1 MEDTASVS
9 ISTEN
14 LLNIAQ
20 TFPSTPQI
28 LAELGLLLRNPNVE
42 MADVALQLKRD
53 PTLAARLIRLANS
66 VAFAQTE
73 PVAAIETAVRL
84 AGFQE
89 VHRLVGVAMLD
100 QFGDEGLTAYGITS
114 RRMRENALFTALL
127 MEELAKPADEDPRTA
142 YTIGLLRSIGKV
154 ALDRLARGHAPGERY
169 AALPEP
175 VGVAEWEKSIFGL
188 TNTEAA
194 ATIMKAWRFPSETAK
209 AIGEHYAPAG
219 RHLPLTHL
227 LNLAAN
233 MADKIGYGL
242 PGETGYWLET
252 DEVYRKAG
260 VKMRDAKPYIDRAHF
275 AFDRLQRSNF

>member
-1 MEDTASVS
+1 MEDPAASVL
-9 ISTEN
+9 ISTES
-14 LLNIAQ
+14 LLQIAQ

-42 MADVALQLKRD
+42 MEDIALQLKRD

-66 VAFAQTE
+66 AAFTQTE
-73 PVAAIETAVRL
+73 PVAAIETAVTL

-89 VHRLVGVAMLD
+89 VHRLVGIAMLD
-100 QFGDEGLTAYGITS
+100 QLGDEGLIAYGITS
-114 RRMRENALFTALL
+114 RRLRENTLFTALL

-154 ALDRLARGHAPGERY
+154 GLDRLARDHAPGER
-169 AALPEP
+169 
-175 VGVAEWEKSIFGL
+175 F
-188 TNTEAA
+188 AA
-194 ATIMKAWRFPSETAK
+194 AS
-209 AIGEHYAPAG
+209 
-219 RHLPLTHL
+219 RHLPLAHL

-233 MADKIGYGL
+233 MVDKIGYGL

-275 AFDRLQRSNF
+275 AFDRLLRSNF

>member
-1 MEDTASVS
+1 MEDTVS
-9 ISTEN
+9 ITTES
-14 LLNIAQ
+14 LLQIAQ

-42 MADVALQLKRD
+42 MEDIALQLKRD

-66 VAFAQTE
+66 AAFAQTE
-73 PVAAIETAVRL
+73 PVASIETAVTL

-89 VHRLVGVAMLD
+89 VHRLVGIAMLD
-100 QFGDEGLTAYGITS
+100 QFGDEGLPAYGITS
-114 RRMRENALFTALL
+114 RRLRENALFTALL

-142 YTIGLLRSIGKV
+142 YTIGLLRSIGKGG
-154 ALDRLARGHAPGERY
+154 LDRLAKDHAPDERY
-169 AALPEP
+169 AALAEP
-175 VGVAEWEKSIFGL
+175 VGIGEWERGVFGF
-188 TNTEAA
+188 TNNEAA
-194 ATIMKAWRFPSETAK
+194 ATIMKAWRFPYETVK

-233 MADKIGYGL
+233 MAEKIGFGL

-252 DEVYRKAG
+252 DEVFRKAG
-260 VKMRDAKPYIDRAHF
+260 VKPREAKPYIDRAHV
-275 AFDRLQRSNF
+275 AFDRLLRTNF

>member
-9 ISTEN
+9 ISTES
-14 LLNIAQ
+14 LLHIAQ

-28 LAELGLLLRNPNVE
+28 LAELGLLLRNPSVE
-42 MADVALQLKRD
+42 MEDVALQLRRD
-53 PTLAARLIRLANS
+53 PRLEARLIRLANS
-66 VAFAQTE
+66 AAFAQTE
-73 PVAAIETAVRL
+73 PVAVIETAVTL

-100 QFGDEGLTAYGITS
+100 QFGDEGLAAYGITS
-114 RRMRENALFTALL
+114 RRLRENALFTALL
-127 MEELAKPADEDPRTA
+127 MEELAIPADEDPRTA
-142 YTIGLLRSIGKV
+142 YTIGLLRLIGKV
-154 ALDRLARGHAPGERY
+154 GLDRLAKDHAPDERY
-169 AALPEP
+169 ADQSES
-175 VGVAEWEKSIFGL
+175 VGVAEWEKNVFGL
-188 TNTEAA
+188 TSNEAA
-194 ATIMKAWRFPSETAK
+194 ATIMKAWRFPFETVK

-233 MADKIGYGL
+233 MADRIGYGL

-275 AFDRLQRSNF
+275 AFDRLLRTNF